1 MRDGALATVVV
12 PAEAG
17 TQRLFDERHWMAVP
31 RNVAADAARLAVPR
45 NFGLR
50 PRLAV
55 PRNLAADGLGFPAFA
70 GMTRIR
76 GGCFVH
82 LRKSQ
87 SLHVACAIAAR
98 TAARSK
104 LRQRAQTC

>member
-1 MRDGALATVVV
+1 MRDGALATGVV

-45 NFGLR
+45 NLGLG
-50 PRLAV
+50 PRLRVPRYFGSLPRVAV
-55 PRNLAADGLGFPAFA
+55 LRNLAADGLGFPAFA

-87 SLHVACAIAAR
+87 SLHVAC
-98 TAARSK
+98 
-104 LRQRAQTC
+104 